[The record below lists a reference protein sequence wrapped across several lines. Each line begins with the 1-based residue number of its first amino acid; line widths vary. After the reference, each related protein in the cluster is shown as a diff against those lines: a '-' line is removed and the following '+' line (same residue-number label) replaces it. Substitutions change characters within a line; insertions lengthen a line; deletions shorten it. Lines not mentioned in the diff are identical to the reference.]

1 MINHFRLSR
10 RLVIWIL
17 LTFPS
22 LTFCLQRLRSRS
34 QKFMWW
40 SITGRYH
47 SISDCLVPR
56 LYAKKFIFYFR
67 FSIFLVTFFRVPKFV
82 AKLKYLFLHLCLRIS
97 NWNQFQLTEKFQG
110 TTQFIWHETDTMI
123 VKASRHVCFWKTG
136 VIVKMLPLAR
146 ISGYNFSS

>member
-1 MINHFRLSR
+1 MFLFLGSGYYWNRNRKLSWMLFIFVWVNKWDR
-10 RLVIWIL
+10 RWNDKSFSPVPEIGYLNFVDISI
-17 LTFPS
+17 S
-22 LTFCLQRLRSRS
+22 NICLQRLRSRS

-56 LYAKKFIFYFR
+56 LYAKKFIFYFW

-97 NWNQFQLTEKFQG
+97 NWNQSQLTEKFQG
-110 TTQFIWHETDTMI
+110 TTQFIWH
-123 VKASRHVCFWKTG
+123 
-136 VIVKMLPLAR
+136 
-146 ISGYNFSS
+146 